1 MHTQTT
7 GNIIHPYKLIK
18 LYKVV
23 QLVNVLA
30 VQTSPKFDPLNP
42 HLTQNVSIFKILV
55 YIKNSEN

>member
-23 QLVNVLA
+23 QLVKVLA
-30 VQTSPKFDPLNP
+30 VQTRPKFDPLNP
-42 HLTQNVSIFKILV
+42 LIQNVSIFKILV

>member
-1 MHTQTT
+1 MHTQT

-23 QLVNVLA
+23 QLVKVLA
-30 VQTSPKFDPLNP
+30 VQISPKFDPLNP
-42 HLTQNVSIFKILV
+42 LTQNVSIFKILV